1 MDISIVSAYISM
13 KFLPLIDNIHME
25 RTVSQICAICSR
37 FDFITKNGK
46 LIVIF
51 IHFFLNI
58 YCSFHKMR
66 TKIYIKIL
74 RHRSLHIYHKNKQ

>member
-1 MDISIVSAYISM
+1 MT
-13 KFLPLIDNIHME
+13 FLPVVDNIHMKG
-25 RTVSQICAICSR
+25 TLSQIIDIGSR

-46 LIVIF
+46 LVIIIFLAF
-51 IHFFLNI
+51 IL
-58 YCSFHKMR
+58 KMR